1 MQHTY
6 STCFTI
12 HTIIHT
18 THNPHSKTTL
28 TQQTHQTIVHFIETE
43 EEKSSMISISASKD
57 GWNRMP
63 AAFNLHMS
71 FADRNARETRQMGMA
86 VMCSKAAPPT

>member
-1 MQHTY
+1 
-6 STCFTI
+6 
-12 HTIIHT
+12 
-18 THNPHSKTTL
+18 
-28 TQQTHQTIVHFIETE
+28 
-43 EEKSSMISISASKD
+43 MISISASKD

-86 VMCSKAAPPT
+86 VMCSKAAPLT